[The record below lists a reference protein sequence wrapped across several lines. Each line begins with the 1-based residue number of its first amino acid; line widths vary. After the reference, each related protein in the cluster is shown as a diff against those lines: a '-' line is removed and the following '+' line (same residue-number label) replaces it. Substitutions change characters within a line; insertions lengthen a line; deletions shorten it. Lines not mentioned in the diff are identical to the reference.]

1 MFGLIKQMFLVL
13 LSFAGSLAR
22 IVNTPNHTKCISL
35 YNPQCMTQPTLI
47 SLHPNE
53 HIEG

>member
-22 IVNTPNHTKCISL
+22 IVNTPNHIKC
-35 YNPQCMTQPTLI
+35 NPQYMTQPTLI

-53 HIEG
+53 YIEV